1 MDNELTIIQLV
12 LLVALTIERM
22 YEQCLKRVKR
32 SQCCGSNI
40 EFGSV
45 VDLNTH
51 GSSQRRG
58 HIAQSTQTQPQ
69 DSALEAVDLHR

>member
-22 YEQCLKRVKR
+22 YEQCMKRVKR
-32 SQCCGSNI
+32 SQCCGGNI

-45 VDLNTH
+45 IDLA
-51 GSSQRRG
+51 SSGQAQRRLQTS
-58 HIAQSTQTQPQ
+58 QSTQTQPQ
-69 DSALEAVDLHR
+69 DSRSEAVDLPR